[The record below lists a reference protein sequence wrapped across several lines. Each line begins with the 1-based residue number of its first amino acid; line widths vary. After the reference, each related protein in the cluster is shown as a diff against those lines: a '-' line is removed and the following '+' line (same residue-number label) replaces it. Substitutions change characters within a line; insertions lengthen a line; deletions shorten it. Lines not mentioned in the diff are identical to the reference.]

1 MLDFLEPLPTT
12 LEPSPAIEVAEKF
25 DTIIAYATP
34 ESLSNSLP
42 ATGFKVRSA
51 DDIVND
57 GTPGFEKVK
66 DTYNVISTE
75 ADPAVIVLYGASF
88 CSLMLAKDL
97 KGNAVGIHRPID
109 FEDGIFSSMKYAVNK
124 VKDFFSGIKQ
134 VIGDNDGFLILSGV
148 NPLSF
153 GDKSQL
159 HLEALVEKQ
168 NKHTRLS
175 ILKLFVKPNE
185 SSLNRNAL
193 KVRPVRNLRDEFA
206 AASRKGKAFPGNI
219 RNINGLIFV
228 PRQITNDGKDRI
240 FVMDWNSDSRRIKD
254 VLFPQVAVIVS

>member
-1 MLDFLEPLPTT
+1 MLDFLEALPTT
-12 LEPSPAIEVAEKF
+12 LEPSQAIEVAEKF

-34 ESLSNSLP
+34 ESLLNALP
-42 ATGFKVRSA
+42 KTDFKVRSA
-51 DDIVND
+51 DEIVSD
-57 GTPGFEKVK
+57 GTPGFERLRGS
-66 DTYNVISTE
+66 YNVFSTE
-75 ADPAVIVLYGASF
+75 ADPAVIVLSGASV
-88 CSLMLAKDL
+88 CALMLAKDE
-97 KGNAVGIHRPID
+97 KGNAVGTHQPID
-109 FEDGIFSSMKYAVNK
+109 FIEGRISSMKYAIKK
-124 VKDFFSGIKQ
+124 VKSFFSGVAQ
-134 VIGDNDGFLILSGV
+134 VIGNNKGFLILSGA
-148 NPLSF
+148 NPLNYE
-153 GDKSQL
+153 DKSQA

-168 NKHTRLS
+168 NKRTRLS

-206 AASRKGKAFPGNI
+206 AASRKGKAFPGNV